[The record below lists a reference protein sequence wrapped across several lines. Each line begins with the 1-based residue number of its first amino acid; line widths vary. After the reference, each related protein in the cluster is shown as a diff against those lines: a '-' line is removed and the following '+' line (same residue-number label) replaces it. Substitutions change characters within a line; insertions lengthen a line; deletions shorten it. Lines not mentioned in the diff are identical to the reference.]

1 MSWKQIAQHTRS
13 DYGKRYRTDAL
24 EIENAGCLIQT
35 TVERV
40 EPGGTSVGIS
50 TVFVPGVK
58 VVEVEPGKFKLSSRW
73 PLDDEFAQ
81 AAIGGGGVD
90 DEWKPQL
97 PAVEQGF
104 AKEIPPVTSVELTN
118 DTLPPTED
126 VTAVPVETAVEI
138 DVPYTPET
146 VAPVDPAPT
155 KKKAKG

>member
-1 MSWKQIAQHTRS
+1 MEAIAQHTRS